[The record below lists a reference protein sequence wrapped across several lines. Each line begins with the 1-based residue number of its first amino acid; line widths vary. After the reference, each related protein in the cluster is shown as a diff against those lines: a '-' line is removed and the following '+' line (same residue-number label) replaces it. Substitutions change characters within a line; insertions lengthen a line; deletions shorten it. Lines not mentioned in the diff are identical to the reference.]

1 MDHSSSYPTVLIVL
15 ASLLALFVFSRY
27 RKSRLVLPPSPPVK
41 LPLIGHMHHLAS
53 NPLPH
58 RALRDLAQKHG
69 PAIMHLQLGQVQ
81 TIVVSSAQIAEAIL
95 KTHDVNFAQRPPVH
109 SANILAYGC
118 TDIVFAPYGDYWR
131 QLRRICTIELF
142 SAKMIKSFGSIREDE
157 VSKLVAAVSAASSS
171 AAGVDLTAMFCKLTY
186 SILSRAAFGEVRES
200 SSSSEAFLPL
210 IDEITRVASG
220 FNIADLY
227 PSFKFLQVLTGV
239 ASKLNVLHEKADKVL
254 ESIIADHRARIG
266 HAEEETAADLL
277 DVLLKHHEGEGNMG
291 FSLTTDNIKA
301 VLVDLFF
308 AGTETTATS
317 LDWIM
322 SELVKNPRVMQ
333 KTQSEVRRVF
343 GPQGKVDEA
352 RLHELTY
359 LKMVIRE
366 SMRLH
371 PPVAVLLP
379 RTGAEDCEIGGYHIP
394 AGSSIMV
401 NAWAIG
407 RNPEYWT
414 DAETFWPERFLESS
428 VDYKGAHFQLLPFGA
443 GRRICP
449 GMSFALANLEL
460 PLARLLYYFD
470 WKLPDGQENECV
482 DMTETFGATV
492 KRKNK
497 LFLIPTVASS
507 PDGN

>member
-1 MDHSSSYPTVLIVL
+1 
-15 ASLLALFVFSRY
+15 
-27 RKSRLVLPPSPPVK
+27 
-41 LPLIGHMHHLAS
+41 
-53 NPLPH
+53 
-58 RALRDLAQKHG
+58 
-69 PAIMHLQLGQVQ
+69 
-81 TIVVSSAQIAEAIL
+81 
-95 KTHDVNFAQRPPVH
+95 
-109 SANILAYGC
+109 
-118 TDIVFAPYGDYWR
+118 
-131 QLRRICTIELF
+131 
-142 SAKMIKSFGSIREDE
+142 MIKSFGSIREDE

-254 ESIIADHRARIG
+254 ESIIADHRARIE
-266 HAEEETAADLL
+266 AEEETAADLL

>member
-1 MDHSSSYPTVLIVL
+1 
-15 ASLLALFVFSRY
+15 
-27 RKSRLVLPPSPPVK
+27 
-41 LPLIGHMHHLAS
+41 MHHLAS

-81 TIVVSSAQIAEAIL
+81 TIVVSSAQIAE
-95 KTHDVNFAQRPPVH
+95 

-210 IDEITRVASG
+210 IDEITR
-220 FNIADLY
+220 
-227 PSFKFLQVLTGV
+227 FLQVLTGV

-266 HAEEETAADLL
+266 HMRRPGEEAEEETAADLL

>member
-1 MDHSSSYPTVLIVL
+1 
-15 ASLLALFVFSRY
+15 
-27 RKSRLVLPPSPPVK
+27 
-41 LPLIGHMHHLAS
+41 MHHLAS

-95 KTHDVNFAQRPPVH
+95 K
-109 SANILAYGC
+109 
-118 TDIVFAPYGDYWR
+118 
-131 QLRRICTIELF
+131 ICTIELF

-266 HAEEETAADLL
+266 HMRRPGEEAEEETAADLL

-301 VLVDLFF
+301 VLVVK
-308 AGTETTATS
+308 TTATS